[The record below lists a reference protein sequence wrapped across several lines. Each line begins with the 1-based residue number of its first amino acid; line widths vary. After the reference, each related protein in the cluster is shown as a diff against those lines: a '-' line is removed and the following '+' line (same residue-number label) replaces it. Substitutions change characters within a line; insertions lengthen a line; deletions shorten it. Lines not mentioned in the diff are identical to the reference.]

1 MKQTGKPLNIME
13 VCGTHTHAI
22 AKSGLAQLLKDKVNF
37 ISGPG
42 CPVCVSAQSDID
54 AMISLALKPDVITG
68 TFGDM
73 LRVPG
78 TKISL
83 QGAAAKGADIRIVYN
98 PLDALALARAN
109 AGKKMIFLAVGF
121 ETTAPLIA
129 ACALEAARL
138 KLKNFYIYCCLKTIP
153 PALKIILDEKND
165 IDAFLLPGNVSVI
178 TGYKIFDFI
187 ARQYKKPAVVGG
199 FNAAE
204 IMKAVEILLN
214 AQKPLV
220 SSAYAWAGPRGNGA
234 AQKIIA
240 SVFEPA
246 DGKWR
251 GFGLIKKSA
260 LAFKKEFSRFDAAK
274 AFDLKPAKEPHTKCR
289 CALVLKGKIK
299 PPQCPYFGRGCTPLK
314 PLGPCMV
321 SAEGACAACYNNAQR

>member
-1 MKQTGKPLNIME
+1 ME

-22 AKSGLAQLLKDKVNF
+22 AKSGLARLLKNKVSF

-54 AMISLALKPDVITG
+54 AMIKLALKPNVITA

-98 PLDALALARAN
+98 PLDAVALAREN
-109 AGKKMIFLAVGF
+109 AGKKIIFLAVGF
-121 ETTAPLIA
+121 ETTAPLVA
-129 ACALEAARL
+129 ACALAAARL
-138 KLKNFYIYCCLKTIP
+138 KLKNFYIYCCLKTMP

-187 ARQYKKPAVVGG
+187 AREYKKPAVAGG
-199 FNAAE
+199 FGARE
-204 IMKAVEILLN
+204 ILKAVNLLLDAKEPAVQN
-214 AQKPLV
+214 
-220 SSAYAWAGPRGNGA
+220 AYAWASPRGNSA

-240 SVFEPA
+240 RVFKPA

-260 LAFKKEFSRFDAAK
+260 LAFKKEFARFDAAK
-274 AFDLKPAKEPHTKCR
+274 AFGVKPTKEPATKCR
-289 CALVLKGKIK
+289 CALVLKGRIK

-321 SAEGACAACYNNAQR
+321 SAEGACAAVYSNSD

>member
-1 MKQTGKPLNIME
+1 ME

-54 AMISLALKPDVITG
+54 AMISLALKPDVIIA

-73 LRVPG
+73 MRVPG

-98 PLDALALARAN
+98 PLDAVALAREN
-109 AGKKMIFLAVGF
+109 SGKKIVFLAVGF
-121 ETTAPLIA
+121 ETTAPHAA

-187 ARQYKKPAVVGG
+187 ARKYKKPAVVGG
-199 FNAAE
+199 FSAAE
-204 IMKAVEILLN
+204 IMEAVETLLR

-220 SSAYAWAGPRGNGA
+220 GNTYAWASPRGNIA

-240 SVFEPA
+240 RVFKPV

-260 LAFKKEFSRFDAAK
+260 LTFKREFARFDAAK
-274 AFDLKPAKEPHTKCR
+274 VFGIKPAKEPPTKCR
-289 CALVLKGKIK
+289 CALILKGKIK
-299 PPQCPYFGRGCTPLK
+299 PSQCPYFGKACTPLK

-321 SAEGACAACYNNAQR
+321 SAEGACAACYNNGQ